1 MKKYL
6 SFAIVAVFGSSLL
19 LSCNKEKDFQ
29 PEEILPDQENPVVD
43 PQENEDDVVMV
54 FSASLGD
61 PTETKTYITTP
72 EESGPNEGKYVPKWS
87 SSDKINVK
95 GVVSAA
101 GVRSADFTTA
111 SFTLSEEV
119 TGPFYAIAPS
129 DEDRTWDAE
138 NTRFSVLVKGTGA
151 PQKYRNYTDGS
162 SDDRGTNPTYDM
174 SHAILAAYSENTTL
188 QFQQLT
194 SYFKLTFTKG
204 AGVSEGTKIK
214 TIYIRQ
220 GEAADTPNIAGT
232 WRVTF
237 DGNGVASIVPSTL
250 TAIIAYNCMVNGGTA
265 TDGVAFG
272 SPVIITLPSYNF
284 SNGLIIT
291 VKDTEDH
298 FQSFGIPA
306 ASADLS
312 TKKGTL
318 ITKTLTYNP
327 QSGTINSV
335 EDWEAFAAAV
345 NAEVEDWDLYKWV
358 GNGTVK
364 LGADIEAASLTRIT
378 NFKYTF
384 DGQDHS
390 ITRTGSTVPL
400 FETISGEVKN
410 LVLEG
415 SMTKTGDVSGGLVPL
430 AYTLAAG
437 GKITSVTNRMSLTT
451 GTEESGARD
460 CIVAG
465 IVKEVQGGTIEG
477 CNNRGTIMVN
487 IDVAGNSRLCRVAGI
502 VADIDNVTE
511 NVLIKDCKNFTAITV
526 NPTAT
531 ANNKGVNAGA
541 LGGIAARINSNS
553 YTVSFNNCDNEGTI
567 QWNPKHPLTSTT
579 DNTIS
584 VRRAICIGG
593 IIGNGAPITMSGAY
607 GMTEPTTTNGF
618 IVSLENCNNIG
629 DINAYAISYYG
640 QTFGGKG
647 YIASI
652 AANALQANGK
662 VYIGGLAG
670 ALLGQDAQKATI
682 NTCTNEGTITP
693 YNSATSGSDYASN
706 QAGFNAMLGGL
717 VGYGGY
723 LSISDCTAG
732 GILGTKARHMFSL
745 GGVIGFAVRPF
756 FISSTT
762 VTATGYFLGGTSP
775 SDETGATPTRQIT
788 SNNIAYYA
796 ACPSKIENSSLTN
809 VTPSLS
815 GSIIYSTCSIT
826 GTFYRRLA
834 TFTTTTDQ
842 TSKDYSEVSKE
853 VSEGYLVRGIGNPQA
868 STGVTIE

>member
-1 MKKYL
+1 MKKHSIIAL
-6 SFAIVAVFGSSLL
+6 AAIFGASLL
-19 LSCNKEKDFQ
+19 FSCSKETEMTK
-29 PEEILPDQENPVVD
+29 EENLPADEQEAENPSQGNNGD
-43 PQENEDDVVMV
+43 AVMV
-54 FSASLGD
+54 FSASLED
-61 PTETKTYITTP
+61 AVDTKTYITTP
-72 EESGPNEGKYVPKWS
+72 EPDGANEGKYVPKWN
-87 SSDKINVK
+87 SSDKIKVN
-95 GVVSAA
+95 GVESAA
-101 GVRSADFTTA
+101 GVRYPDFTTA
-111 SFTLSEEV
+111 SFSFSEEV

-129 DEDRTWDAE
+129 DGDRTWDAE

-151 PQKYRNYTDGS
+151 PQKYRNYTDES

-237 DGNGVASIVPSTL
+237 DGKGVASIVPSTL

-306 ASADLS
+306 ASSNLS

-415 SMTKTGDVSGGLVPL
+415 SMTKTTSETKLAPL

-437 GKITSVTNRMSLTT
+437 GKITSVTNRMNLTA
-451 GTEESGARD
+451 GSVESGLSAN
-460 CIVAG
+460 CYLAG
-465 IVKEVQGGTIEG
+465 IVYEVRGGIIDGCHNNGTITANLNVS
-477 CNNRGTIMVN
+477 NNRQ
-487 IDVAGNSRLCRVAGI
+487 CRVAGI
-502 VADIDNVTE
+502 AADINNVE
-511 NVLIKDCKNFTAITV
+511 EDVQIKDCTNYGHLTINPVTTTSAKGINGGAI
-526 NPTAT
+526 
-531 ANNKGVNAGA
+531 
-541 LGGIAARINSNS
+541 GGIVAWINSGS
-553 YTVSFNNCDNEGTI
+553 YVVSLNNCDNDESGIVEWTAAYPI
-567 QWNPKHPLTSTT
+567 DSESSQN
-579 DNTIS
+579 IGI
-584 VRRAICIGG
+584 RRALCIGG
-593 IIGNGAPITMSGAY
+593 IIGNAAPLDWSSNKYPMIAPDG
-607 GMTEPTTTNGF
+607 TNGF
-618 IVSLENCNNIG
+618 NVSMSNC
-629 DINAYAISYYG
+629 DNAGQVLGRAICYSGPVEY
-640 QTFGGKG
+640 QNT
-647 YIASI
+647 IAS
-652 AANALQANGK
+652 NTREVSGK

-670 ALLGQDAQKATI
+670 ALVG
-682 NTCTNEGTITP
+682 
-693 YNSATSGSDYASN
+693 NSATQASLSSCTNTGIVKSYDYATSGTDYASN
-706 QAGFNAMLGGL
+706 QAGFNAILGGL
-717 VGYGGY
+717 IGWGGY
-723 LSISDCTAG
+723 VSITGCTSG
-732 GILGTKARHMFSL
+732 GVLGQQIRPVFAL
-745 GGVIGFAVRPF
+745 GGVIGYGVRPF
-756 FISSTT
+756 SISSTT
-762 VTATGYFLGGTSP
+762 VSITGYFFGGKMAKTSTD
-775 SDETGATPTRQIT
+775 SSTSNITGNNYAYFVATPK
-788 SNNIAYYA
+788 SIA
-796 ACPSKIENSSLTN
+796 STN
-809 VTPSLS
+809 LDIIPDVS
-815 GSIIYSTCSIT
+815 GSIISSCSVTGSISTC
-826 GTFYRRLA
+826 A
-834 TFTTTTDQ
+834 TQLFINTNSYVDATW
-842 TSKDYSEVSKE
+842 TSQSSKSDE
-853 VSEGYLVRGIGNPQA
+853 NWVRGIGLQQKNA
-868 STGVTIE
+868 GVTIE